1 MDDQNIVAWICST
14 IVFILIIYI
23 LIYEMIKRWQVELRL
38 SALDESLL
46 DDDYVLVEEITDAPS
61 GSKLITEVPAYLIV
75 EDES

>member
-1 MDDQNIVAWICST
+1 MDEQNIVAWICST

-46 DDDYVLVEEITDAPS
+46 DDDYVLIEEITDAPS
-61 GSKLITEVPAYLIV
+61 GSKIITEVPAYLIV

>member
-1 MDDQNIVAWICST
+1 MDEQNIVAWICST

-61 GSKLITEVPAYLIV
+61 GSKIITEVPAYLIV

>member
-61 GSKLITEVPAYLIV
+61 GSKIITEVPAYLIV

>member
-1 MDDQNIVAWICST
+1 
-14 IVFILIIYI
+14 
-23 LIYEMIKRWQVELRL
+23 MIKRWQVELRL

-61 GSKLITEVPAYLIV
+61 GSKIITEVPAYLIV